1 MLNEREQ
8 QVYGLVIAG
17 KTYAEIAKELKISE
31 SSARTYWY
39 RAKKKK
45 GSNETE
51 PAKKKTVKEKIQEA
65 VDKAVAKVK
74 AELTPPVQLK
84 RCGSFREFSDMM
96 TKVTV
101 NSETLEDR
109 VAEFKE
115 VYCKVCIYPNRC
127 KECPTKVLMDK
138 YLF

>member
-45 GSNETE
+45 GSNEAE

-109 VAEFKE
+109 VAEFKD

>member
-1 MLNEREQ
+1 MLNKREQ
-8 QVYGLVIAG
+8 QVHGLVTAG
-17 KTYAEIAKELKISE
+17 KTYAEIAKKLKISE

-45 GSNETE
+45 GSNEAE
-51 PAKKKTVKEKIQEA
+51 PAKKRTVKEKIQEA

-84 RCGSFREFSDMM
+84 RCSSFEEFSDMM
-96 TKVTV
+96 TEVTV
-101 NSETLEDR
+101 NGETLEDR

-127 KECPTKVLMDK
+127 KKCPTKVLMDK